1 MKNVKDKCCSFDFKI
16 CRNVQR
22 LFLGSNFFLIFF
34 KLKSKYF
41 IEGEIFF
48 FKLSVLDQ
56 S

>member
-22 LFLGSNFFLIFF
+22 LFLGSNFFFDIFQV
-34 KLKSKYF
+34 KRSKYF
-41 IEGEIFF
+41 IEGETF

-56 S
+56 L